1 MHGNVSVFGL
11 MLVLLAGLL
20 LHSVEV
26 DGALAT
32 SLEDSDYVNC
42 SSTEFVS
49 RPYIIKLRLICKYS
63 RRLPQAHSSWSLSAV
78 ATLNQVYISFQKYLH
93 NNNE

>member
-1 MHGNVSVFGL
+1 

-26 DGALAT
+26 DGALAA
-32 SLEDSDYVNC
+32 SLEDTDYVNC

-49 RPYIIKLRLICKYS
+49 RPLFDLQI
-63 RRLPQAHSSWSLSAV
+63 Q
-78 ATLNQVYISFQKYLH
+78 
-93 NNNE
+93 